1 MMLWAAL
8 CGAAVVAL
16 HAATVEFGARLG
28 SYRSG
33 IITVIAFAV
42 AAAYAGRKYS
52 LWLSARWLRWATRL
66 PRSLAL
72 RFLVLDRLETWR
84 AVHITIGVFA
94 MLPFWWHIQSGRAS
108 TLELVLKSVVVLM
121 VLSGVFGTM
130 VEDFLPRRMR
140 KSPDLEVRM
149 EDVEA
154 GFHALYVEAEEAIL
168 GHSEA
173 LVHAYLRNVRPIL
186 IGNQPAHRMLWATLT
201 GRDPAPGVCAPAHHA
216 ATALGPDS
224 PTYSGL
230 IDVAERK
237 VRLEHN
243 EFNLRLGTSWLH
255 IHRGLV
261 IITAVLVTF
270 HVLGALYFAGV

>member
-8 CGAAVVAL
+8 CGAAVIAL
-16 HAATVEFGARLG
+16 HAATVEFGTRLG

-84 AVHITIGVFA
+84 TVHITIGVFA

-201 GRDPAPGVCAPAHHA
+201 GRDPAPGVLQRSHRCCRAQGPARA
-216 ATALGPDS
+216 
-224 PTYSGL
+224 
-230 IDVAERK
+230 
-237 VRLEHN
+237 
-243 EFNLRLGTSWLH
+243 
-255 IHRGLV
+255 
-261 IITAVLVTF
+261 
-270 HVLGALYFAGV
+270 